1 MKHFLLLIFIFFSL
15 VFTLS
20 AAVWNIG
27 PARTYKFCSQVS
39 SLVADGDTVEIDNA
53 TYDNDKQVTW
63 TKNNLYFLGI
73 GGKPIL
79 KAGSLIANDNSNGKG
94 IFVIRGNNT
103 TVENIEFNNSKVPDH
118 NGAGIRQEG
127 SNLIVRHCTFS
138 NNEMGILQGGTIPN
152 CTILIEFCKF
162 LNNGSTSNPGYQ
174 HNVYIN
180 HIDTLI
186 FRFNVTLDAI
196 AEGHELKS
204 RASNNFIMYNR
215 ISNLSSTDTRNI
227 DLPNGGTALILGNV
241 IEQGPNSSNSNI
253 IGFGMEGLT
262 NPGPHNLFICSNT
275 IVNRMNKGNFISV
288 AGIDSLQIYN
298 NFFLGAKTGGFLIG
312 TPAQLDSSNNIIN
325 DNLAVAQFIDLTN
338 SNFHIA
344 KTSPAIN
351 KGIFLFK
358 FAKGHCIMPAYEFV
372 TDSNYTL
379 RAADNKLDIGAF
391 EFWDGNSIDDEKN
404 NDFDNVLIYPNP
416 VGDRIN
422 IKLNGTYPEIK
433 SVQIYTVLGQLIKEV
448 NLSQSTSIDISD
460 LQTGIYFLVINNQR
474 KIFVK
479 E

>member
-1 MKHFLLLIFIFFSL
+1 MQKLLIIIIFYFGFIL
-15 VFTLS
+15 NLNAKT
-20 AAVWNIG
+20 WNVG
-27 PARTYKFCSQVS
+27 SARTYKFCSQVS
-39 SLVADGDTVEIDNA
+39 SLVDDGDTVEIDDA

-127 SNLIVRHCTFS
+127 SNLTVRHCTFR
-138 NNEMGILQGGTIPN
+138 NNEMGILQGGTISN

-215 ISNLSSTDTRNI
+215 ISNLSSTDSRNI

-275 IVNRMNKGNFISV
+275 IVNRMNRGNFINV
-288 AGIDSLQIYN
+288 AGIDTLQLFN

-325 DNLAVAQFIDLTN
+325 NDLTVAQFIDLNN
-338 SNFHIA
+338 SDFHLV

-379 RAADNKLDIGAF
+379 RAADNKLDIGAY
-391 EFWDGNSIDDEKN
+391 EYNDGNSIGYEKSN
-404 NDFDNVLIYPNP
+404 ELDNTLIYPNP
-416 VGDRIN
+416 AEDRIN

-433 SVQIYTVLGQLIKEV
+433 SVQIYTVLGQLVKEV
-448 NLSQSTSIDISD
+448 NLSQSTSINISD
-460 LQTGIYFLVINNQR
+460 IQTGIYFLVINNQM